1 MDHNITNKKQP
12 LPYVLQ
18 IIISIQTRNIIEF
31 PESWLPPVYRE
42 LFPSIITY
50 KTFFSMSSAF
60 THSCFHFRYVSFVRS
75 SLKILLA
82 LFAKPPETSGYV
94 WFAVLLDVEGMPLPS
109 DLFSVVMTHWCNW
122 GETYSASAEMVW
134 TCPTKASWGA
144 GAYKDG

>member
-1 MDHNITNKKQP
+1 LISWAPTRNFQWHRHINTDYCNINSVSMYILASNCTAKGQLLNDHDRNVSPRDIILAYMDRNVANKKQP

-18 IIISIQTRNIIEF
+18 IIISIPTRNIIE
-31 PESWLPPVYRE
+31 LPPVYQE
-42 LFPSIITY
+42 LFPSIMTC

-94 WFAVLLDVEGMPLPS
+94 
-109 DLFSVVMTHWCNW
+109 
-122 GETYSASAEMVW
+122 
-134 TCPTKASWGA
+134 
-144 GAYKDG
+144 